1 MMSKIKICDMSE
13 QIRGVSYKPS
23 DIHDT
28 LNENSVI
35 LLRANNI
42 FDGKINFDDVVY
54 VDKSKVSEKQYL
66 KKGDILICASS
77 GSKQLVGKA
86 ASVNVDVE
94 CTFGAFCKVVRPI
107 NDVADYLGV
116 YFQSDVYRRKISE
129 LSVGANINNIK
140 NEHIDLLEIPAYN
153 GILTDSFVDKIF
165 KSQTIIEKRKQ
176 QLQQLDELVKAR
188 FVEMFGDPESN
199 TKEWTKDILSN
210 HLNVVGG
217 YAFKS
222 DLFLEDGIPVLRIGN
237 INAGYFQSTNMV
249 YWNHDNSLSRY
260 MMYPGDLVMSL
271 TGTVGKDDYGNV
283 CILGDDYNCYY
294 LNQRNAKLEL
304 FQSLNKYYLS
314 QILKFSAVKKKL
326 TGISRGVR
334 QANISNK
341 DILNLEIPI
350 PPIEL
355 QNQFADF
362 VEQVNKSKF
371 VVQKALDEAQTLFDS
386 LMQKYFG

>member
-1 MMSKIKICDMSE
+1 MMNRIRICDIAE

-165 KSQTIIEKRKQ
+165 KTQTIIEKRKQ
-176 QLQQLDELVKAR
+176 QLQQLDDLVKSR
-188 FVEMFGDPESN
+188 FVELFGDPITNPMGWKLYRFDSLCENLDSRRKPITASERVAGIYPYYGASGIVDYVSDYIFDEN
-199 TKEWTKDILSN
+199 ILLIS
-210 HLNVVGG
+210 
-217 YAFKS
+217 
-222 DLFLEDGIPVLRIGN
+222 EDGANLLMR
-237 INAGYFQSTNMV
+237 STPIAFSVSGKVWVN
-249 YWNHDNSLSRY
+249 NHAHVVRFEKMSMQKYVEVFFSLIDISDY
-260 MMYPGDLVMSL
+260 I
-271 TGTVGKDDYGNV
+271 TGSAQPK
-283 CILGDDYNCYY
+283 
-294 LNQRNAKLEL
+294 LNQAKLNSMMFPL
-304 FQSLNKYYLS
+304 P
-314 QILKFSAVKKKL
+314 
-326 TGISRGVR
+326 
-334 QANISNK
+334 SNEQ
-341 DILNLEIPI
+341 LEMFLRF
-350 PPIEL
+350 IEKT
-355 QNQFADF
+355 D
-362 VEQVNKSKF
+362 KSKL

-386 LMQKYFG
+386 LMQEYFE